1 MDRYSVVGKS
11 ALMRA
16 VSRTVSIYARTDA
29 TVLITGESGTGKEL
43 VARALH
49 RESERS
55 GRPFVPVNCAAIPAE
70 LLESE
75 LFGHRRGAFSGA
87 IADRQGRFELAD
99 GGTLFLDE
107 IGDMS
112 VEMQAKLLRAL
123 QERTIDPV
131 GAQRQVAVDV
141 RVVAATHRDLEAA
154 CAEGRF
160 REDLYYRINV
170 LPLQL
175 PPLRERAQDIPV
187 LVEHFA
193 RTYAL
198 QGTQPVSLAP
208 DLMLAL
214 SSYAWP
220 GNIRELSNL
229 MQRLSVMFPS
239 EQVGIADVPPSLLPR
254 KLALTAG
261 PGRSEAEDQQT
272 KASITEPAATEGAPP
287 GTSDEALPED
297 DDPDSVEQMIR
308 IACGRAHFPPSGVF
322 LKERL
327 AEFERNV
334 IGHALSY
341 TDGNISR
348 TAQLLGLQRT
358 TLIQKLNRMGRPD
371 RNGEALEGQDD
382 PSLGFNSAAA
392 NE

>member
-239 EQVGIADVPPSLLPR
+239 EQVEI
-254 KLALTAG
+254 
-261 PGRSEAEDQQT
+261 
-272 KASITEPAATEGAPP
+272 
-287 GTSDEALPED
+287 
-297 DDPDSVEQMIR
+297 
-308 IACGRAHFPPSGVF
+308 GRAHV
-322 LKERL
+322 
-327 AEFERNV
+327 
-334 IGHALSY
+334 
-341 TDGNISR
+341 
-348 TAQLLGLQRT
+348 
-358 TLIQKLNRMGRPD
+358 
-371 RNGEALEGQDD
+371 
-382 PSLGFNSAAA
+382 
-392 NE
+392 